1 MMQPKHVDGLKSER
15 RGYFQ
20 IFVDFADALLL
31 HVNSF
36 ARVKKVFTSKKEY
49 TIVRYKTLTSFT

>member
-36 ARVKKVFTSKKEY
+36 DRVKK
-49 TIVRYKTLTSFT
+49 SFHIQERIHNSSVQDSH